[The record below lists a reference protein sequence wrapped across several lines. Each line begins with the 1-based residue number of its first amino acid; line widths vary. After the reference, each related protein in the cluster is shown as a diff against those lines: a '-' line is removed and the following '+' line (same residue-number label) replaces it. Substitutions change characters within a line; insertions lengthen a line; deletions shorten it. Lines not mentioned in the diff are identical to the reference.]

1 MNTEHSLTAQPI
13 RSLQTMLRTIAQV
26 HPQQPPVIPDGVYS
40 PQTEQAVLAFQKMKG
55 LPVSGAVD
63 QSTWDAVVSEYE
75 HCRIQTAPAQHLTL
89 TLKPGAIIQLGD
101 DQVHIPLIQT
111 MLFVLSQIYDTIPE
125 PEITGIW
132 DIPSQDALA
141 AFQTYADLEPSGE
154 LDKQTWRH
162 LALHY
167 TLASDASRNG
177 SFGG

>member
-63 QSTWDAVVSEYE
+63 QPTWDAIVSEYE

-89 TLKPGAIIQLGD
+89 TLNPSTVIRLGD
-101 DQVHIPLIQT
+101 DQIHIPLIQT

-167 TLASDASRNG
+167 TLASDASHNG
-177 SFGG
+177 SFDG